1 MCLIKSPTEF
11 DSLLEMVM
19 YFKDEKTCLKY
30 VEQCMS
36 DENGVYRCPHCG
48 TDKIYRYKDGLLF
61 KCSGCKNQF
70 TAKVGTIFEGSK
82 LPMIK
87 WMMAIY
93 LIGNH
98 KKGISSYQLA
108 RDLKT
113 TQKTGWFMLHRIRKA
128 MEQDS
133 VMMDGIVEADE
144 TFIGGKNKNRHKNKK
159 FKNAQGRS
167 FQDKVAVMGLLQREG
182 KVKTVVIGN
191 TQGENIR
198 RVVFGNVKTGSTLI
212 SDEWWA
218 YRNMK
223 EHYHHEVV
231 DHARGQYVNEN
242 GATTNSMEGFW
253 AHLKRSLWGIYHR
266 VSPKHLQKY
275 VDEVTFR
282 WNTRKLN
289 EGERLSVIMSKVNC
303 RLKYNQLIQAT

>member
-1 MCLIKSPTEF
+1 MCQMKQIDEFKSLPELI
-11 DSLLEMVM
+11 M
-19 YFKDEKTCLKY
+19 YFSTEAVCLKY
-30 VEQCMS
+30 LEQWVHKG
-36 DENGVYRCPHCG
+36 NIRCQYCG
-48 TDKIYRYKDGLLF
+48 TDKVYRFKDGKRF
-61 KCSGCKNQF
+61 RCSSCLEYF
-70 TAKVGTIFEGSK
+70 TAKVGTIFESSK
-82 LPMIK
+82 LPLVK
-87 WMMAIY
+87 WYTAIY
-93 LIGNH
+93 LLSAH
-98 KKGISSYQLA
+98 KKGVSSHQLA
-108 RDLKT
+108 RDLHV

-133 VMMDGIVEADE
+133 IMMDGIVEADE

-198 RVVFGNVKTGSTLI
+198 RVVFGNVQTGSTLI

-223 EHYHHEVV
+223 EYYHHEVV
-231 DHARGQYVNEN
+231 DHARGQYVNGN

-253 AHLKRSLWGIYHR
+253 AHLKRSLGGIYHR

-275 VDEVTFR
+275 IDEITFR
-282 WNTRKLN
+282 WNTRKMN
-289 EGERLSVIMSKVNC
+289 EGQRLSLLMSKVNC
-303 RLKYNQLIQAT
+303 RLKYKQLVYE